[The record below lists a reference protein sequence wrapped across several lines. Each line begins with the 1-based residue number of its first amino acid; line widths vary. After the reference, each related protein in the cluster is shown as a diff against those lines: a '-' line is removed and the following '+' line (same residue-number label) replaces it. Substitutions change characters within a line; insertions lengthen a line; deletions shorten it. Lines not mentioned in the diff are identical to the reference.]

1 MTIMNDASA
10 SMTLGELNKNISA
23 LGKQLKKVSS
33 GMRIN
38 GAGDGPSEYS
48 ISEKMRVRIR
58 ALDQDERNVLNGAA
72 LLRTAEGAIQ
82 QQIEIMK
89 TIKEK
94 VIDADND
101 TNTDLDRMTIQKEI
115 DQGYQQIEDIAQET
129 NYNGKRLLVGD
140 TISAQVF
147 GWEVLSAPEML
158 EGSESMKIIE
168 TSASG
173 NDDPKMYAQ
182 LDGQVGPFAIFNKY
196 ALNNAN
202 NLSPLFGSAS
212 VSLGGGTA
220 GTPNKMA
227 IDFSTYDNLADL
239 DGVGFRVS
247 SVYSNGYSGTTYEDY
262 VLSRDMSN
270 KYNGVTVIDISR
282 CNSMND
288 VANAVAN
295 TLSTYYNTNSAG
307 GTTVTLTSKFSNAD
321 SNKNKIEGLTKAAS
335 TSYDPYREG
344 ANPSGISGTFRGG
357 VDYVSGPDGHPAQ
370 KSTFSFH
377 GVDASKV
384 GTGIYVNLF
393 GSNSYIKFSEGSDG
407 IAYDAAAGIYRVGV
421 NATTSQTIGG
431 YYGYTFDL
439 RDGNLTLTANNAGS
453 WANGYSITS
462 GFNEQ
467 QASTVSYGAVTALK
481 PGAISN
487 EQSGA
492 DGARAK
498 KDIILPEAYRST
510 DSEMLERLIG
520 DLTGKV
526 LSVSSRGDFEFIDSG
541 NKTSIDAVQ
550 KNASTTAVDLN
561 SLRTTVQS
569 GKTIAEA
576 FATLMKGKNSSA
588 FSVLSSG
595 DDVVGF
601 TINAYNKG
609 TAGNNEKAYAK
620 EAQLNSFTIDYSSWF
635 SSNSNAVL
643 PDDLK
648 DKGFRVYCA
657 TDPAQWF
664 NFAFVT
670 GDEEEGRPK
679 SGSSGA
685 DLYRIPVD
693 VSEVTDAASLVKAI
707 YDQAEPELKRMN
719 HYIHLA
725 ADEEN
730 GTVTVYDDRRET
742 LTKSKYFNMQEK
754 GSKIADGVLD
764 DVQKTTRNIY
774 VKDLVIQHTDHAS
787 QNIHVRVPQTTMD
800 HLFAFIPGSRKISE
814 FNVMTAE
821 SREALLGNKEG
832 VARNGRLILKEE
844 KGYLDTALD
853 YLTSANTLVGAQ
865 IMRLEMTQANIVTS
879 RESTTNSEST
889 IRDADMAKE
898 MTGYTKANV
907 LAQAAQSMLAQ
918 ANQNSSGILNLL
930 Q

>member
-1 MTIMNDASA
+1 MAMTIMNDASA
-10 SMTLGELNKNISA
+10 SMTLGELNKNISE
-23 LGKQLKKVSS
+23 LGKRLKNVSS
-33 GMRIN
+33 GQRIN

-58 ALDQDERNVLNGAA
+58 ALDQDERNVLNGSA

-147 GWEVLSAPEML
+147 GWKVLDAPEML

-168 TSASG
+168 ASAG
-173 NDDPKMYAQ
+173 DNDDSTMYAQ
-182 LDGQVGPFAIFNKY
+182 LDGQVGPFAVFNKY
-196 ALNNAN
+196 GLYNAAD
-202 NLSPLFGSAS
+202 LSPLFGSAS
-212 VSLGGGTA
+212 VSLEGGTA

-227 IDFSTYDNLADL
+227 LDFSTYGNIDDL
-239 DGVGFRVS
+239 DGVGFRVR
-247 SVYSNGYSGTTYEDY
+247 SVYSNGDSSTTSQDY
-262 VLSRDMSN
+262 VLSRDTSK
-270 KYNGVTVIDISR
+270 KYTGVTVIDISG
-282 CNSMND
+282 CTSMND
-288 VANAVAN
+288 VAATVSNK
-295 TLSTYYNTNSAG
+295 LSTAYNTNSAS
-307 GTTVTLTSKFSNAD
+307 GTTVTLTSKYSNVD
-321 SNKNKIEGLTKAAS
+321 SNNNKIEGLAKAAS
-335 TSYDPYREG
+335 TSSVSYREG
-344 ANPSGISGTFRGG
+344 ANPSGISGSFRGG
-357 VDYVSGPDGHPAQ
+357 VDYVGGPDGHPAQ
-370 KSTFSFH
+370 KATFSYT
-377 GVDASKV
+377 GVDDSKV
-384 GTGIYVNLF
+384 GTGIRVYYG
-393 GSNSYIKFSEGSDG
+393 GSYSYIKFSEGADG
-407 IAYDAAAGIYRVGV
+407 IRKDNDAGIYRVGV
-421 NATTSQTIGG
+421 NATTSLSIG
-431 YYGYTFDL
+431 GYTFDL
-439 RDGNLTLTANNAGS
+439 REGKLTLTANTAGS
-453 WANGYSITS
+453 GANGYSISS
-462 GFNEQ
+462 GFAEQ
-467 QASTVSYGAVTALK
+467 QASTVSYSAVTALK
-481 PGAISN
+481 ADAISN
-487 EQSGA
+487 EKCGA
-492 DGARAK
+492 DGTRAK
-498 KDIILPEAYRST
+498 KDIALPGEYRTS
-510 DSEMLERLIG
+510 
-520 DLTGKV
+520 DLDTLDRFIDGLAGKV
-526 LSVSSRGDFEFIDSG
+526 LSVDRRGDYEFIDSG
-541 NKTSIDAVQ
+541 DKKSIDSVR
-550 KNASTTAVDLN
+550 KNASSTLVDLN
-561 SLRTTVQS
+561 SLRTTVKG

-576 FATLMKGKNSSA
+576 FASLMKTRNSSA
-588 FSVLSSG
+588 FSALASG
-595 DDVVGF
+595 EDVIGF

-609 TAGNNEKAYAK
+609 TAGNSEKAYAK
-620 EAQLNSFTIDYSSWF
+620 KAKLNSFTTDYSSWF
-635 SSNSNAVL
+635 SSNGSAVL

-707 YDQAEPELKRMN
+707 YEQAEPVLKQMN
-719 HYIHLA
+719 HYIHIA
-725 ADEEN
+725 ADEDK
-730 GTVTVYDDRRET
+730 GTLTVYDDRKEV
-742 LTKSKYFNMQEK
+742 LTKSKYFNMQKK

-800 HLFAFIPGSRKISE
+800 HIFAFIPGSRKISE
-814 FNVMTAE
+814 FNVMTAA
-821 SREALLGNKEG
+821 SREELLGNNVG
-832 VARNGRLILKEE
+832 IARNGRPVLKEE
-844 KGYLDTALD
+844 KGLLDTALD
-853 YLTSANTLVGAQ
+853 YLTGANTLVGAQ

-918 ANQNSSGILNLL
+918 ANQNSSGILSLL